1 MDSCLRDE
9 DNETM
14 NKRLAGLLFEK
25 TKDKLRLVAIDTYK
39 FLRIGPSNNASKL
52 LRSVFFY
59 GSQKFGSFLEK
70 TVRDIEKLF
79 VGGYSVKNSTF

>member
-25 TKDKLRLVAIDTYK
+25 TKDYPLQHSSWLMTRAVNAAI
-39 FLRIGPSNNASKL
+39 R
-52 LRSVFFY
+52 
-59 GSQKFGSFLEK
+59 EK
-70 TVRDIEKLF
+70 VPEVIDYI
-79 VGGYSVKNSTF
+79 